1 MSVTL
6 SAQLQSALACTGV
19 VQPVS
24 VVDNCEDGYL
34 EVLCRQVPGQE
45 KIWLEAVDK
54 LLLLEEQAN
63 PLLGNLH
70 ICRKYLRKNAQMV
83 FGWHLAINCVDSS
96 SLELAVAGIIE
107 RVLTDLKPSLVT
119 VVQPVRLEPAV
130 VPQTASR
137 APLAPG
143 RHPPPRTMPPH
154 PPNAPGTVVGVPP
167 PAGSARLRVVQNFRD
182 DNGKV
187 TIIEEMALPHVYAE
201 MNRPNAKG
209 KGATL
214 TAGS

>member
-1 MSVTL
+1 MLVTL
-6 SAQLQSALACTGV
+6 SVQLQSALACTGV

-24 VVDNCEDGYL
+24 MKDKSEDGYL

-45 KIWLEAVDK
+45 KVWLEAVDK

-63 PLLGNLH
+63 PLLGSLH
-70 ICRKYLRKNAQMV
+70 VCRRYLRKNAQMV
-83 FGWHLAINCVDSS
+83 FGWHLAITCVDRSA
-96 SLELAVAGIIE
+96 LQLVVEGIIE
-107 RVLTDLKPSLVT
+107 KVLTDLRPSLGT
-119 VVQPVRLEPAV
+119 VAQPVRLEPAV
-130 VPQTASR
+130 VPQAVSR

-167 PAGSARLRVVQNFRD
+167 PSGSARLKVVQNFRD

-209 KGATL
+209 KGATF